1 MKKKNMVAAV
11 LFAGCLSACQNG
23 NATPLWD
30 GEKVNGSLTTV
41 IISDLHLGVDPA
53 FAENVANLPYLTQ
66 FLKEARSTKALDEI
80 VIAGDMFD
88 GWFLPFSY
96 GVVGDYLSFY
106 KKVALAN
113 ASVVDAVNAIIKD
126 GRIKVV
132 YVPGNHDV
140 DFSAAMAEAI
150 FPGIFQARDSEG
162 VGTYRTGVKQEVAI
176 EHGHRYNVFCAPD
189 PLTDTALRA
198 GKTLIGPGYFYTRIA
213 ATSLKSGHHPR
224 SFAFPDFG
232 VAAADIP
239 TASAEIQNAYRLY
252 QVWNGAT
259 STIGVDG
266 MTFESK
272 SIPCG
277 IASYAD
283 FYSLSD
289 LVPLYRNGTF
299 TNTLFKGIDTNWQAL
314 QILNRTGMLQA
325 YGPSVLESA
334 ALEAT
339 DAKSTQVYFANDKSV
354 DVVVFGHTHA
364 PLIEKN
370 QGGFAG
376 KTYVNSGTWV
386 DTNIDGDKTT
396 RTYVK
401 VVSSVS
407 KAEVGLYRFEENG
420 TSTLKAS

>member
-1 MKKKNMVAAV
+1 M
-11 LFAGCLSACQNG
+11 
-23 NATPLWD
+23 
-30 GEKVNGSLTTV
+30 
-41 IISDLHLGVDPA
+41 
-53 FAENVANLPYLTQ
+53 
-66 FLKEARSTKALDEI
+66 
-80 VIAGDMFD
+80 
-88 GWFLPFSY
+88 
-96 GVVGDYLSFY
+96 
-106 KKVALAN
+106 
-113 ASVVDAVNAIIKD
+113 
-126 GRIKVV
+126 
-132 YVPGNHDV
+132 
-140 DFSAAMAEAI
+140 
-150 FPGIFQARDSEG
+150 RD
-162 VGTYRTGVKQEVAI
+162 
-176 EHGHRYNVFCAPD
+176 RY
-189 PLTDTALRA
+189 
-198 GKTLIGPGYFYTRIA
+198 
-213 ATSLKSGHHPR
+213 
-224 SFAFPDFG
+224 
-232 VAAADIP
+232 
-239 TASAEIQNAYRLY
+239 
-252 QVWNGAT
+252 
-259 STIGVDG
+259 
-266 MTFESK
+266 
-272 SIPCG
+272 
-277 IASYAD
+277 
-283 FYSLSD
+283 
-289 LVPLYRNGTF
+289 YRNGTF

>member
-1 MKKKNMVAAV
+1 MKKKKIVSAL
-11 LFAGCLSACQNG
+11 LFAGCLSACQSCNT
-23 NATPLWD
+23 TPLWD
-30 GEKVNGSLTTV
+30 GEKVSGSKTTV
-41 IISDLHLGVDPA
+41 IISDLHLGIDPA
-53 FAENVANLPYLTQ
+53 FAENVENLPYLTK
-66 FLKEARSTKALDEI
+66 FFTEARSTKALDEI

-106 KKVALAN
+106 KKVAVAN
-113 ASVVDAVNAIIKD
+113 QSVVDAVNAIIKD

-140 DFSAAMAEAI
+140 DFSASMVQAI
-150 FPGIFQARDSEG
+150 FPGISQARDSEG
-162 VGTYRTGVKQEVAI
+162 VGTYRTGLRQEVVI

-189 PLTDTALRA
+189 SLTDTALRA
-198 GKTLIGPGYFYTRIA
+198 GKSLIGPGYFYTRIA
-213 ATSLKSGHHPR
+213 ATSLKTGHHKR

-239 TASAEIQNAYRLY
+239 TSSIDIQNAYRLY

-259 STIGVDG
+259 ATIGVDE
-266 MTFESK
+266 MSFESK

-283 FYSLSD
+283 FYALSD

-314 QILNRTGMLQA
+314 QILNRTGVLQD
-325 YGPSVLESA
+325 YGPAVLEA
-334 ALEAT
+334 ASLVAT
-339 DAKSTQVYFANDKSV
+339 DDKSSQVYFANDKSV

-364 PLIEKN
+364 PLLEKN
-370 QGGFAG
+370 KGGFAG

-386 DTNIDGDKTT
+386 DHNIDGDGST

-401 VVSSVS
+401 IVSHES
-407 KAEVGLYRFEENG
+407 KVETSLYHFEENG